1 MIRSLYGKIAT
12 AFLILFLVIGFLN
25 IIWTI
30 FATRLYIQEA
40 NQRLNHRL
48 ADYVVAH
55 RFFIEDG
62 TVNQRALE
70 ESFKVL
76 MGINPNIEL
85 YLLDTEGKVL
95 AFSAPLD
102 TSVRERINIEP
113 VKTYID
119 KKGALPILGDD
130 PRAVGGEK
138 VFSASR
144 VPLDGPLEG
153 YLYVILGGE
162 EFDSVSGL
170 IERSYILRLSFW
182 VTGSALVFV
191 FSAGLFLFRKITRRH
206 RKLTHIM
213 EDFRDGDFQRSVS
226 LPAEFKFQQGDEID
240 RLATVFTEM
249 SERIIDQIM
258 GIQKIDDLRRE
269 LVTNVS
275 HDLRTPLAVLQGYLE
290 TLDLKGERMSPAERH
305 GILQHAIRHTTR
317 LSKLIEELFEL
328 AKLDS
333 PEMKIQPEPFPLP
346 ELVQDVLLDFKL
358 PADTRGVTLKT
369 DFEEALPEAVG
380 DIRLVDR
387 ALHNLVENAVR
398 CTGEGGEVLLSLS
411 RAGSGIHVVISDTG
425 VGIAAGDLP
434 HIFERFYRVRR
445 SDLQMP
451 ETSGLG
457 LAMTRKILEL
467 HNSTI
472 EVESEEG
479 KGTRFSFAL
488 PGKPVL

>member
-12 AFLILFLVIGFLN
+12 AFLILFLVIGSLN
-25 IIWTI
+25 IIWTL

-85 YLLDTEGKVL
+85 YLLDTEGQVL
-95 AFSAPLD
+95 AFSAPEG
-102 TSVRERINIEP
+102 TTVRDKINIDP
-113 VKTYID
+113 VRAYVD
-119 KKGALPILGDD
+119 NRGSLPILGDD
-130 PRAVGGEK
+130 PRAAGGEK

-144 VPLDGPLEG
+144 VPLEGPIEG

-162 EFDSVSGL
+162 DFDSVSGL
-170 IERSYILRLSFW
+170 IQRSYILRLSFW

-191 FSAGLFLFRKITRRH
+191 FAAGLFFFYKITRRH
-206 RKLTHIM
+206 RRLTMVM
-213 EDFRDGDFQRSVS
+213 EEFRDGDFKRAVS
-226 LPAEFKFQQGDEID
+226 LPDEFRSRRGDEID
-240 RLATVFTEM
+240 RLAMVFAQM
-249 SERIIDQIM
+249 SERIIDQIT

-275 HDLRTPLAVLQGYLE
+275 HDLRTPLAVLRGYLE
-290 TLDLKGERMSPAERH
+290 TLELKEDRISTEERQE
-305 GILQHAIRHTTR
+305 ILQNAIRHATR
-317 LSKLIEELFEL
+317 LGKLIDELFEL

-346 ELVQDVLLDFKL
+346 ELVQDVMQDFRL
-358 PADTRGVTLKT
+358 PAENRAVTLKT
-369 DFEEALPEAVG
+369 DFEDDLPEVSG

-387 ALHNLVENAVR
+387 ALHNLVENAIR
-398 CTGEGGEVLLSLS
+398 CTGEGGEVSLSL
-411 RAGSGIHVVISDTG
+411 RRVDSGVLVVISDTG
-425 VGIAAGDLP
+425 VGIATVDLP

-445 SDLQMP
+445 SDPQMP

-457 LAMTRKILEL
+457 LAMTKKILEL
-467 HNSTI
+467 HNSVI
-472 EVESEEG
+472 EVESEVDR
-479 KGTRFSFAL
+479 GTNFSFLL
-488 PGKPVL
+488 PG